1 MIEPMTYEEYVREL
15 RKDVARARMHP
26 PRFDR
31 VAPPINAAELRALAP
46 GPLYDGWL
54 EDVKRMRR
62 GLEPIGPR
70 E

>member
-1 MIEPMTYEEYVREL
+1 MIEPMTYEEYEREL
-15 RKDVARARMHP
+15 RKAVARARMDP

-31 VAPPINAAELRALAP
+31 IAPPINAAELRKLAK
-46 GPLYDGWL
+46 GPIYDGFL